1 MFLTFPGFIEILSTL
16 RVNTV
21 DNAVDA
27 DNAEDADKIDNSD
40 NIHNVDNAIDADN
53 AEKADNVYNA
63 VDVYDADNAGN
74 VDNTGHRVGNEAMVM
89 LTMLTMLT
97 ILATGLENEAM
108 VMLTMLTMLTIL
120 TMLIISQVYR
130 GHQSSGAWAPELWC
144 PHTFL
149 YVFSCHCTFS
159 HAQHVLIKPGFV

>member
-1 MFLTFPGFIEILSTL
+1 M
-16 RVNTV
+16 RVNNV

-97 ILATGLENEAM
+97 IL
-108 VMLTMLTMLTIL
+108 

-149 YVFSCHCTFS
+149 GPRGPLIEPSISARPSARAKNPDHLYSLIIHHRTTVNPSNHIFSES
-159 HAQHVLIKPGFV
+159 W